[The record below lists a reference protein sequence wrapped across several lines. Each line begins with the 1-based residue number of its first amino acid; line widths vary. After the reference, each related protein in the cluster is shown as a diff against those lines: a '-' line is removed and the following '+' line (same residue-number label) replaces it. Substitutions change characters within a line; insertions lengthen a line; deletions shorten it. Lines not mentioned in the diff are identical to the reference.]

1 MTTRKDAKN
10 PLAPQAQ
17 PQVLQS
23 GTVNTDHLPPQR
35 PKKSMTKTVRPPLE
49 GMSLTTFIYG
59 LVALAALYRDHHGLE
74 HPRRVQDEPHRERDR
89 RRQGRD
95 EGQDPRLCR
104 QPWQRECERE
114 RCYPCGMCAV

>member
-49 GMSLTTFIYG
+49 GMSLTTFIY
-59 LVALAALYRDHHGLE
+59 
-74 HPRRVQDEPHRERDR
+74 RERDR